1 MTCSLRPI
9 VRILTGIVKYDF
21 QGCNFFISAIV
32 PPNVGGSYSYVGT
45 GYTNPHTVSL
55 ASSVIRVDV
64 ADHVNPKPLSN
75 QDLGS
80 FGHIQRGAIDT
91 EGVAK
96 ILSFALKGAQV
107 G

>member
-1 MTCSLRPI
+1 M
-9 VRILTGIVKYDF
+9 
-21 QGCNFFISAIV
+21 A
-32 PPNVGGSYSYVGT
+32 GSG
-45 GYTNPHTVSL
+45 GYTNPHAVTL

-64 ADHVNPKPLSN
+64 ADHVIPKPLSN
-75 QDLGS
+75 KDLGS

-96 ILSFALKGAQV
+96 ILSFARNGAHV